1 MLILFSVSDLSNK
14 IEALC
19 WLFGVLLQFDLYIIL
34 FCRDNCEFFLDYLGI
49 EAEDIINI
57 SFSYIHLRVL
67 FWHNKVYC
75 LKYIKQNKTATI
87 NGILHSKHD
96 FDQNHSDIHARNV
109 LRIICFGVSQ
119 FVLNLIFENYQ
130 CETRDYKLYLRLCAV
145 NIFDIYSFNK
155 YALYM
160 VQL

>member
-1 MLILFSVSDLSNK
+1 M
-14 IEALC
+14 
-19 WLFGVLLQFDLYIIL
+19 
-34 FCRDNCEFFLDYLGI
+34 
-49 EAEDIINI
+49 
-57 SFSYIHLRVL
+57 
-67 FWHNKVYC
+67 YC
-75 LKYIKQNKTATI
+75 LKYIKQKKAANI
-87 NGILHSKHD
+87 NGILHSKQD
-96 FDQNHSDIHARNV
+96 FDQNHCDIHARNV